1 MEERIAVKR
10 LIPVWLCYLMKRTPA
25 QGPLTLVHP
34 PPYVTRGK
42 RDLKL
47 SPHGILT
54 PCLLSTATETEGLFM
69 FDCFHKGKIKDYKS
83 EHINVNLNP
92 NSF

>member
-34 PPYVTRGK
+34 PPYVTQWKTG
-42 RDLKL
+42 
-47 SPHGILT
+47 S
-54 PCLLSTATETEGLFM
+54 
-69 FDCFHKGKIKDYKS
+69 
-83 EHINVNLNP
+83 
-92 NSF
+92 